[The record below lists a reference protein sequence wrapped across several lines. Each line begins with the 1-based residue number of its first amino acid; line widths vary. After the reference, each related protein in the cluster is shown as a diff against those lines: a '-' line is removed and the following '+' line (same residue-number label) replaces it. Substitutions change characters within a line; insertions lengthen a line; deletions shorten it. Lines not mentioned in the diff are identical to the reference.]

1 MPINDDDIEK
11 HMKENDDVKEAI
23 TAAVDDF
30 LKLELKMTEEEI
42 KDFKIIDITRL
53 KKEDAQR
60 VYLHCETEE
69 GPQYIIRKNI
79 QIQNDEVRIV
89 PFVPPQIYRRFSE
102 LSRLTFLARKENSN
116 LKTQIRI
123 GDSDLILLVR
133 DKEEKEWTVTNLFR

>member
-1 MPINDDDIEK
+1 
-11 HMKENDDVKEAI
+11 
-23 TAAVDDF
+23 
-30 LKLELKMTEEEI
+30 MTEEEI
-42 KDFKIIDITRL
+42 KDLKIIDITRP

-133 DKEEKEWTVTNLFR
+133 DKEEKEWTVTNLFRYGELPEIDFYKSWPVRKMPPITSPPKGR